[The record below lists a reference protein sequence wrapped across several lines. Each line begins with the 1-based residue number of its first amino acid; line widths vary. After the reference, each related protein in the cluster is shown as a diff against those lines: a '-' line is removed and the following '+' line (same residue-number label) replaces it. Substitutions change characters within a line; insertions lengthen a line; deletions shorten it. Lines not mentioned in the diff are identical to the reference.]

1 MPRPKKDDEHKKIPV
16 KFYVLPSYI
25 PIIKNVIKNLD
36 DNNAID
42 FISAVPEKNE
52 KTEEISTVIEIDK
65 PIKKA
70 SFGIDANDWIAKHS
84 DKVVD
89 IEKKESEQKDY
100 TEWQNDDTMIEV
112 DRAVS
117 WGWSNCGPE
126 DSQITPDEGFD
137 ILQRNGRLAT
147 QLVDAKRN
155 GRTGKYNELMTELYE
170 RIRK

>member
-1 MPRPKKDDEHKKIPV
+1 MPRPKKDNKHKKIPV

-52 KTEEISTVIEIDK
+52 KIEEISTVTETDK

-84 DKVVD
+84 DKVVN
-89 IEKKESEQKDY
+89 IEEKISEQKDY
-100 TEWQNDDTMIEV
+100 TAWQFDPLMQDIYNSCLWE
-112 DRAVS
+112 AS
-117 WGWSNCGPE
+117 GENQCY
-126 DSQITPDEGFD
+126 PDGVEEY
-137 ILQRNGRLAT
+137 QRKYKDLWCKLNE
-147 QLVDAKRN
+147 AKRN
-155 GRTGKYNELMTELYE
+155 NKNQRCNEIMTEMMERIYNE
-170 RIRK
+170 